1 MGIAHGSCSG
11 GTDAFMEFGGML
23 WGGVAGRSL
32 NATTFLR
39 YMSHT
44 AGVNT
49 GLYFGLKGRIIPTTS
64 ACTSGSQGVGY
75 AYEAIKYGKQQLMV
89 AGGSEELHAAY
100 AAVLYPAGLLDE
112 TPTVLALRTFAT
124 AADDGGGHAEFDV
137 VVPIASL
144 ASRLERARDGIGQ
157 IVSDFDPAARKPVRI
172 SLPMGVASATW
183 AAISPPRG
191 GWHALP
197 ATQAPLLEQ
206 TARAG
211 IDACV
216 WGYTSSFKFRDGD
229 HWIEP
234 LLHAIGL

>member
-1 MGIAHGSCSG
+1 MSDTFTLVDVASLDDLRVFLGRAARVEDGSVRLIAGS
-11 GTDAFMEFGGML
+11 
-23 WGGVAGRSL
+23 GVL
-32 NATTFLR
+32 
-39 YMSHT
+39 
-44 AGVNT
+44 
-49 GLYFGLKGRIIPTTS
+49 
-64 ACTSGSQGVGY
+64 
-75 AYEAIKYGKQQLMV
+75 
-89 AGGSEELHAAY
+89 AAY

-211 IDACV
+211 IDEIAGAVPEAAGEQIVRRVRTEV
-216 WGYTSSFKFRDGD
+216 WGRPIPGLDYVPAGAAFAALSMGFLGD
-229 HWIEP
+229 DPVRVLETGPWTRLTTTRGHVLVRRRAWT
-234 LLHAIGL
+234 LAR

>member
-1 MGIAHGSCSG
+1 MSDTFTLVDVASLDDLRVFLGRAARVEDGSVRLIAGS
-11 GTDAFMEFGGML
+11 
-23 WGGVAGRSL
+23 GVL
-32 NATTFLR
+32 
-39 YMSHT
+39 
-44 AGVNT
+44 
-49 GLYFGLKGRIIPTTS
+49 
-64 ACTSGSQGVGY
+64 
-75 AYEAIKYGKQQLMV
+75 
-89 AGGSEELHAAY
+89 AAY

-197 ATQAPLLEQ
+197 AIQAPLLEQ

-211 IDACV
+211 IDEIAGAVPEAAGEQIVRRVRTEV
-216 WGYTSSFKFRDGD
+216 WGRPIPGLDYVPAGAAFAALSMGFLGD
-229 HWIEP
+229 DPVRVLETGPWTRLTTTRGHVLVRRRAWT
-234 LLHAIGL
+234 LAR